1 MTQHS
6 SPRARGL
13 LAVFGLCAAGALPAQ
28 ANNQALLD
36 LFALLRDK
44 GTLSAQEYAM
54 LVAAAAADAGANA
67 TPVAAAPTPVSP
79 PAQAPTP
86 APATPAPAPAL
97 VASTVPAPA
106 AKDAPAS
113 WTDTIRLKG
122 DIRTRYEYLKDETR
136 EGRSRGRLRYR
147 LGAIAQ
153 PVAHVEVGAGIAS
166 GSRDQRSTNQTF
178 DDAFSGKDMNL
189 DYAYMQYAHAS
200 GLTAVAGKF
209 PFKNYLWTPSDVMWD
224 TDINPEGLSLAY
236 RGQNALGAY
245 FTSGGVWVLEENR
258 GSSDDPYMIYGQ
270 VGQGW
275 SMAGWSATAA
285 VAAYGFMD
293 INFVS
298 DISRHDFRNTDSKL
312 SSVNAA
318 LELTHPVGAGELR
331 LLGEF
336 IKNPETTTAQD
347 TAWMLGWRYAL
358 GRWNAKYIYADVDL
372 NAVPDFLPDSDR
384 DQGFT
389 GERGHEFELTYEVI
403 KNVTLALDYY
413 HVHDK
418 VLDIDENLMQAD
430 VNVKF

>member
-1 MTQHS
+1 MTMHT
-6 SPRARGL
+6 PLRARSL
-13 LAVFGLCAAGALPAQ
+13 LAALSLCAATALPAQ
-28 ANNQALLD
+28 ANNQALID
-36 LFALLRDK
+36 LLALLRDK

-54 LVAAAAADAGANA
+54 LVAAAAADAGTPTVA
-67 TPVAAAPTPVSP
+67 TAPS
-79 PAQAPTP
+79 
-86 APATPAPAPAL
+86 PAPAPAAATSQTAQGPAPKL
-97 VASTVPAPA
+97 LASTTQAPT
-106 AKDAPAS
+106 AKDAPTS

-153 PVAHVEVGAGIAS
+153 PVARVEVGAGIAS
-166 GSRDQRSTNQTF
+166 GARDQRSTNQSF

-200 GLTAVAGKF
+200 GLTGVAGKF

-224 TDINPEGLSLAY
+224 TDINPEGLSLTY

-245 FTSGGVWVLEENR
+245 FTSAGVWVLEENR
-258 GSSDDPYMIYGQ
+258 GSSDDPYMVYGQ
-270 VGQGW
+270 LGQGW
-275 SMAGWSATAA
+275 SVAGWSGTAA
-285 VAAYGFMD
+285 VAGYGFMD

-298 DISRHDFRNTDSKL
+298 DISRHDGRNTDSKL
-312 SSVNAA
+312 SSVNLA

-358 GRWNAKYIYADVDL
+358 GRWNAKYIYADVDV

>member
-1 MTQHS
+1 MTTHTHVRIPS
-6 SPRARGL
+6 L
-13 LAVFGLCAAGALPAQ
+13 LTLIGLCAAAALPAE

-54 LVAAAAADAGANA
+54 LVAAAAADAGTSA
-67 TPVAAAPTPVSP
+67 TAIAAAAAPAPAAPTVAPAP
-79 PAQAPTP
+79 AQTAPAQAPKLI
-86 APATPAPAPAL
+86 ASAT
-97 VASTVPAPA
+97 PAPA

-153 PVAHVEVGAGIAS
+153 PVARVEVGAGIAS
-166 GSRDQRSTNQTF
+166 GSRDQRSTNQSF

-200 GLTAVAGKF
+200 GVTGVAGKF

-224 TDINPEGLSLAY
+224 TDINPEGFSLAY

-293 INFVS
+293 INFVA
-298 DISRHDFRNTDSKL
+298 DISRHDGRNTDSKL
-312 SSVNAA
+312 SSVNLA
-318 LELTHPVGAGELR
+318 LELTHPVGDGELR

-358 GRWNAKYIYADVDL
+358 GHWNAKYI
-372 NAVPDFLPDSDR
+372 
-384 DQGFT
+384 
-389 GERGHEFELTYEVI
+389 
-403 KNVTLALDYY
+403 
-413 HVHDK
+413 
-418 VLDIDENLMQAD
+418 
-430 VNVKF
+430 